1 MPSSKPASS
10 PDVLTA
16 LSEDNQRLRKKNMML
31 LSELTHMKSLYNDII
46 FFIQNHVKSTLPY
59 NVVVDQSSTAS
70 NGGANNIP
78 KLIELGDADSFQLA
92 PTNIISNVTGSVK
105 TGTATT
111 RSCGPEA
118 ITEEAKSNSG
128 STSTSVK
135 LFGVSLIG
143 TKRLHPE
150 TIDDDQHQ
158 RDWKLVDTTVCW
170 LSNNI

>member
-1 MPSSKPASS
+1 
-10 PDVLTA
+10 
-16 LSEDNQRLRKKNMML
+16 ML

-70 NGGANNIP
+70 NGGAAGANNIP

-92 PTNIISNVTGSVK
+92 PSNIISISNVTGSVK

-128 STSTSVK
+128 STSVK

-158 RDWKLVDTTVCW
+158 RDWKLMDTTVCW